1 MITTARTPGLPLWTF
16 IFAAAILG
24 LVPWF
29 NAGCAP
35 SRATF
40 EERGTN
46 GTVRRMVVSS
56 FALWPATQSIEK
68 QKASLGKTFSFGA
81 EGIEQDGGST
91 NLTES
96 LRETRLLIQSLKT
109 P

>member
-1 MITTARTPGLPLWTF
+1 MKRTACSLAVLAVAGSV
-16 IFAAAILG
+16 I
-24 LVPWF
+24 
-29 NAGCAP
+29 AGCAP

-46 GTVRRMVVSS
+46 GVVRRMVVSS

-81 EGIEQDGGST
+81 SGIEQDGGGT
-91 NLTES
+91 NVVES
-96 LRETRLLIQSLKT
+96 LNAATRLIQAAR
-109 P
+109 PIP